1 MPISDDTRATATRL
15 IRRYP
20 VARSALL
27 PLLHLVQSEQ
37 GCITDE
43 GIGFCAEMLGLTK
56 AEVGAVSTF
65 YTMFKRE
72 PVGDW
77 LISICTNPTCKNA
90 GAQDIYERFKDKLG
104 GHHDEESGV
113 SVEHAECL
121 GICDAA
127 PVIQVNYEMYGPLP
141 DDEVDA
147 LLDGCMK
154 GEPPASNWSNEVP
167 KTWREVEY
175 EFSGAKDT
183 WGDRLHSAAREQV
196 EAEVP
201 PSYRTGETDLPV
213 THPGGDPKG
222 VGGEVFRERTGATAR
237 EDEPAAEEPRPDE
250 SSVADEQDTAA
261 PEGTGGGVAEE
272 RADQA
277 DGGTGPS
284 PATQDQPDV
293 AGEGDVPATETSD
306 EEVDTTD
313 AGVTESPEA
322 EAAAGE
328 DEPGPED
335 LPEETQS
342 DDATTTTPDL
352 DDTGSAGEE
361 GDDRG

>member
-1 MPISDDTRATATRL
+1 MPLSQETRETAERL
-15 IRRYP
+15 VRRYP

-37 GCITDE
+37 GYITDE
-43 GIGFCAEMLGLTK
+43 GISFCAETLGLTK

-90 GAQDIYERFKDKLG
+90 GAQDIYERFKEDLG
-104 GHHDEESGV
+104 GHHDPESGV

-141 DDEVDA
+141 EDEVDG
-147 LLDGCMK
+147 LLQGCK
-154 GEPPASNWSNEVP
+154 NGEPPASNWSGQAP
-167 KTWREVEY
+167 KTFREVEY
-175 EFSGAKDT
+175 ELSGAADG
-183 WGDRLHSAAREQV
+183 WGDRLHAAAREQV

-222 VGGEVFRERTGATAR
+222 VGAEVLRQRISGQPPAAATGPGTDAGAV
-237 EDEPAAEEPRPDE
+237 PAAEEQR
-250 SSVADEQDTAA
+250 
-261 PEGTGGGVAEE
+261 GVAEE

-277 DGGTGPS
+277 ADGTAPTPS
-284 PATQDQPDV
+284 TSDQPDV
-293 AGEGDVPATETSD
+293 SAEGEVAAAETSD
-306 EEVDTTD
+306 EQVDETSTGVSESAPSD
-313 AGVTESPEA
+313 AAT
-322 EAAAGE
+322 
-328 DEPGPED
+328 
-335 LPEETQS
+335 
-342 DDATTTTPDL
+342 DDADTDTDTEVPDQTQRQDASGGDTGL
-352 DDTGSAGEE
+352 DDPQDAEGPDDDTAGGE
-361 GDDRG
+361 G